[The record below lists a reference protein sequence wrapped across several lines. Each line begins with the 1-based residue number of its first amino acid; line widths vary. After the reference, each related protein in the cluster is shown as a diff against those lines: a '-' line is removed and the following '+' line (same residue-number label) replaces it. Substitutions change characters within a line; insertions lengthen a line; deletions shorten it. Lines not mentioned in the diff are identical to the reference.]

1 MDEGD
6 MQSCIYGWGIFPRHS
21 LLIEEVQ
28 PAGHK
33 RRHVFGRG
41 IFHPDGFPLTIS
53 AVGSIWRIFE
63 SPNGSI
69 DVNNGLSLDEAV
81 QGEQVLLAKRGL
93 GDDKLFHPF
102 ERIRMALDFA
112 MLTKRLPC
120 DGQPFPQEKVRVAK
134 REGISFKSGGRACP
148 LGNQGVLQGCPPV
161 FGNGVQALEKV

>member
-1 MDEGD
+1 M
-6 MQSCIYGWGIFPRHS
+6 F
-21 LLIEEVQ
+21 
-28 PAGHK
+28 
-33 RRHVFGRG
+33 
-41 IFHPDGFPLTIS
+41 
-53 AVGSIWRIFE
+53 
-63 SPNGSI
+63 
-69 DVNNGLSLDEAV
+69 
-81 QGEQVLLAKRGL
+81 LAKRGL

-112 MLTKRLPC
+112 MLAKRLPC